1 MASCKMSVALMKTA
15 NPSLS
20 LEQVWAEYQQAL
32 KSFLHSKVSNPDDV
46 EDLQQ
51 EILLKTYQ
59 NLSTISDVSSVKA
72 WLFQLANRTIIDFYR
87 KRARQQR
94 DVELQADDLWFEEPE
109 ASLEQEMAECIKPF
123 VNALPT
129 EQSQLL
135 EAVELNGESQK
146 QIAEKVGVSYSTLKS
161 RVQKGR
167 VELKK
172 LFEECC
178 TLQLDKY
185 GNLVDCE
192 AKSKQCGRC

>member
-1 MASCKMSVALMKTA
+1 MNVVLMRTASQA
-15 NPSLS
+15 LS

-59 NLSTISDVSSVKA
+59 NLSTIADVSSVKA

-94 DVELQADDLWFEEPE
+94 DGELQADDLWFEEQE
-109 ASLEQEMAECIKPF
+109 TSMEQEMAECIKPF
-123 VNALPT
+123 VNALPA

-172 LFEECC
+172 LFEACC
-178 TLQLDKY
+178 TFQLDKH

-192 AKSKQCGRC
+192 AKSKQCGSC

>member
-1 MASCKMSVALMKTA
+1 MKTA

-59 NLSTISDVSSVKA
+59 NLSTIADVSSVKA

-94 DVELQADDLWFEEPE
+94 DGELQADDLWFEEQE

-123 VNALPT
+123 VNALPA

-146 QIAEKVGVSYSTLKS
+146 LLAEKVGVSYSTLKS

-172 LFEECC
+172 LFEACC
-178 TLQLDKY
+178 TFQLDKH

-192 AKSKQCGRC
+192 AKSKQCGSCLP